1 MAYQFY
7 QNAKMVQNQVGQSE
21 DAVNQSIQNSIA
33 EYKQNFAQANYAYAV
48 NLAQEE
54 TGKAFEKMTGMGE
67 LLGGIPATFNV
78 LKKGATSA
86 KTLVNKIRGEP
97 TPDKQPTLTDDT
109 SKPTTTDTPT
119 PVSEGPTDITSSG
132 INAAPAGESE
142 YTPDPVD
149 PATGQRPAMDVPS
162 EPDIGSTGER
172 IFDNPLFG
180 EDLGTSTFADQ
191 VTSDATRQQFGSADY
206 TGTQASSEPTPVLP
220 TEEEGA
226 TGIST
231 QPSTEVPTET
241 PSTITTD
248 TPAPTNILDK
258 TGSDIIT
265 SSVQET
271 AGNIEKAASKSIWEE
286 IGDAFADIGAAAL
299 DIVDPIGDVVEA
311 GVAIAGVALGAKAI
325 SDSSKP
331 TDITPPTMQTQSLL
345 QTSSISAVSQPGI

>member
-7 QNAKMVQNQVGQSE
+7 QNSKMVQNQVGQSE
-21 DAVNQSIQNSIA
+21 DAVNQSIQNSLA

-86 KTLVNKIRGEP
+86 KNVVNKIRGQQP
-97 TPDKQPTLTDDT
+97 TPDEQPTLTDDT
-109 SKPTTTDTPT
+109 SKPATTTTDTPT
-119 PVSEGPTDITSSG
+119 PVSEGPTDITSSD

-149 PATGQRPAMDVPS
+149 PATGQRPAKDVPD

-172 IFDNPLFG
+172 TFDNPLFG

-220 TEEEGA
+220 TEEGA
-226 TGIST
+226 
-231 QPSTEVPTET
+231 TET
-241 PSTITTD
+241 PSITTD
-248 TPAPTNILDK
+248 VPAPTNILDK

-271 AGNIEKAASKSIWEE
+271 ASNIVEKTASKSIWSE
-286 IGDAFADIGAAAL
+286 IGDTFADIGAAAL
-299 DIVDPIGDVVEA
+299 DIVDPIADVVEA
-311 GVAIAGVALGAKAI
+311 GVAIAGVAMGAKALA
-325 SDSSKP
+325 DSSKP
-331 TDITPPTMQTQSLL
+331 TDLPLPTMQKQSLL

>member
-1 MAYQFY
+1 
-7 QNAKMVQNQVGQSE
+7 
-21 DAVNQSIQNSIA
+21 
-33 EYKQNFAQANYAYAV
+33 
-48 NLAQEE
+48 
-54 TGKAFEKMTGMGE
+54 MGE

-78 LKKGATSA
+78 IKKGATSA

-97 TPDKQPTLTDDT
+97 TPDKQPTITDDT
-109 SKPTTTDTPT
+109 SKPTPT
-119 PVSEGPTDITSSG
+119 PQSEGPTELSDVTG
-132 INAAPAGESE
+132 
-142 YTPDPVD
+142 TPFIE
-149 PATGQRPAMDVPS
+149 GQEPMTVPD
-162 EPDIGSTGER
+162 ELNIGSTGER
-172 IFDNPLFG
+172 TFDNPLFG

-191 VTSDATRQQFGSADY
+191 VETPALEATDLETPALEATDVETPALEASDVSTATRQQFGSADY
-206 TGTQASSEPTPVLP
+206 TGAQASSEPTPVLP
-220 TEEEGA
+220 TSEEGP

-248 TPAPTNILDK
+248 APAPTNILDK

-271 AGNIEKAASKSIWEE
+271 ACNIEKAASKSIWDE

-331 TDITPPTMQTQSLL
+331 SDLPPPTMQTQSLL

>member
-21 DAVNQSIQNSIA
+21 DAVNQSIQNSVA

-78 LKKGATSA
+78 LKKGASSA

-97 TPDKQPTLTDDT
+97 TPDKQPNLTDDT
-109 SKPTTTDTPT
+109 SKPTPT
-119 PVSEGPTDITSSG
+119 PESEGPTELSDVTGTPFIEG
-132 INAAPAGESE
+132 QESM
-142 YTPDPVD
+142 TVPD
-149 PATGQRPAMDVPS
+149 
-162 EPDIGSTGER
+162 EPNIGSTGER
-172 IFDNPLFG
+172 TFDNPLFG

-191 VTSDATRQQFGSADY
+191 ISTAGGELDSSETATRQQFGSADY

-220 TEEEGA
+220 TEEEEPTEEEPTEEEGA
-226 TGIST
+226 
-231 QPSTEVPTET
+231 TEVPTET
-241 PSTITTD
+241 PTTITTD

-271 AGNIEKAASKSIWEE
+271 AGNIEKAASKSIWDE

-299 DIVDPIGDVVEA
+299 DIVDPIGDVVEGA
-311 GVAIAGVALGAKAI
+311 VAIAGVALGAKAI

-331 TDITPPTMQTQSLL
+331 TDLPPPTMQTQSLL